1 MVLVDVNL
9 LVYAVFEDSPRHVQ
23 ARLWLDGLLGGS
35 EPVALPWAVLTSFVR
50 ISTNPRVMTEP
61 LTLEEALAY
70 MDEWLA
76 LPIVRTPGPTT
87 AHGAWFSQML
97 RGAQALGNLVSD
109 AHLAALAG
117 EYNCT
122 LASTDSDFAKF
133 PGLRWIDP
141 LTTVPPS
148 QAGS

>member
-9 LVYAVFEDSPRHVQ
+9 LMYAVFADSLRHAE
-23 ARLWLDGLLGGS
+23 ARVWLDGLLGGV
-35 EPVALPWAVLTSFVR
+35 EPVALPWAVLTGFVR

-61 LTLEEALAY
+61 LTLEEALGY

-76 LPIVRTPGPTT
+76 LPVVRTLVPTLQ
-87 AHGAWFSQML
+87 HGAWFSQML

-117 EYNCT
+117 EYGCT
-122 LASTDSDFAKF
+122 LASTDSDFGKF
-133 PGLRWIDP
+133 PGLRWFNP
-141 LTTVPPS
+141 LTPMPPS
-148 QAGS
+148 